1 MVRGPGGGDFL
12 ASDLAGRPSIHEEG
26 LPLPLHSSG
35 SRALRPL
42 CLSWLQRQEAGTE
55 QGWSW
60 HFLTWVPG
68 ADCAQTP
75 DSSPRPGL
83 ASSRAGARRLISPRV
98 RNCDSAKSFVLK
110 LLKIQDAPGLG
121 APIPIGIVRTEFSPP
136 PPEAARLPWL
146 RGTGVG
152 ELPVRSV
159 GW

>member
-1 MVRGPGGGDFL
+1 MVRGPVGGDFL
-12 ASDLAGRPSIHEEG
+12 ASDLAWRPSIHEEG
-26 LPLPLHSSG
+26 LPLHSSG

-42 CLSWLQRQEAGTE
+42 CLSWLRRQEAGTE
-55 QGWSW
+55 QGWSP

-98 RNCDSAKSFVLK
+98 RNCDSAVICF
-110 LLKIQDAPGLG
+110 KIAQNPR
-121 APIPIGIVRTEFSPP
+121 RTWSWGPNPHRDCEDRVFTP